1 MAEQIFYNNAKDALL
16 NFFGVEFPT
25 LPEEGLTKF
34 ISFFYKLCNYEEEG
48 VKIRPHII
56 LTNNINAVVKSVES
70 TEKIAIHI
78 DANFDR
84 FNQRMKSLMC
94 FTKNEWSIYVN
105 IVPDKVEYGLVK
117 TLNSVKDKNLLQQL
131 FTPQIEN
138 LPVYQKVN
146 LVSVDVISSSLV
158 ELIGFKG
165 SNTSVYFGLNA
176 EEISNWEDVIKSFS
190 QAVVT
195 KLRTTKRK
203 LNDVT
208 TLYENI
214 FTRVFKNLHGA
225 ICLVVD
231 KDFVDTKG
239 MLQDGVWLSEPI
251 SLSKLFLQSTSYS
264 ESKLMSYAD
273 LLVDM
278 LNYDG
283 ITVVD
288 NSGRIRAYNV
298 FIESDLKNIKRV
310 VGGARRRAAQTLIE
324 SNNKKFVGVYLQSHD
339 GDIFYYDM
347 QKVKRGKKK

>member
-1 MAEQIFYNNAKDALL
+1 MANQIFYNNAKDGLL
-16 NFFGVEFPT
+16 QFFGVEFST
-25 LPEEGLTKF
+25 LPEDALNKF

-56 LTNNINAVVKSVES
+56 LTNNINAVVKTIEN
-70 TEKIAIHI
+70 TEKIAIHL
-78 DANFDR
+78 DNNSDK

-94 FTKNEWSIYVN
+94 FTRNEWSIYVN
-105 IVPDKVEYGLVK
+105 FANDKVEYGLVK
-117 TLNSVKDKNLLQQL
+117 TLNSIKDKNLKQQL
-131 FTPQIEN
+131 FNPQLEDI
-138 LPVYQKVN
+138 PIYQKVN
-146 LVSVDVISSSLV
+146 LVSIDVISSSLV

-165 SNTSVYFGLNA
+165 SNVSIYFGLNS
-176 EEISNWEDVIKSFS
+176 EEISNWEFVIKEFS
-190 QAVVT
+190 KAVVS

-231 KDFVDTKG
+231 KDFVDTKN

-251 SLSKLFLQSTSYS
+251 GLSKLFMQTTSYS

-283 ITVVD
+283 ITVID
-288 NSGRIRAYNV
+288 NCGRIRAYNV
-298 FIESDLKNIKRV
+298 FIESDLKNIKTV

-347 QKVKRGKKK
+347 QKTKKTKK